1 MESKTRENIKR
12 KRLQR
17 KRIRRIR
24 FLRFLIFLVIV
35 GSLGGLIAFAGYHIY
50 TLGSHVYQ
58 SYEAMYAGYEQRQQE
73 KRGMLDARFDGYTN
87 VLVLGVDDGADASML
102 AGQHADTIMLL
113 SLENTTG
120 KVRVISIPRDTLV
133 NIPGRASGQKL
144 SAAFAY
150 GGAPLTVQTVSALL
164 GVSIHQYVTI
174 DVRALTELV
183 DLLGGIDLYVENDMD
198 YQDPEAGLEIHLKK
212 GYQHLDGDTAQKYL
226 RYRSSELGD
235 IGRVQRQQH
244 FVKALYE
251 QALKLDTLRKL
262 PGIADLFQHRM
273 STSAEIF
280 DSGHLA
286 NVLRHLNTAEP
297 ETFMLPGGSDGD
309 AWIPDQQMLDTK
321 IKELFPDSLSPAEED
336 KN

>member
-17 KRIRRIR
+17 KRIR

-50 TLGSHVYQ
+50 TLGSHAYQ

-73 KRGMLDARFDGYTN
+73 KRGMIDARFDGYTN
-87 VLVLGVDDGADASML
+87 VLVLGVDDGADDSML
-102 AGQHADTIMLL
+102 AGQHADTILLL
-113 SLENTTG
+113 SLENATG
-120 KVRVISIPRDTLV
+120 KVRVLSIPRDTLT
-133 NIPGRASGQKL
+133 NIPGKAPGQKL
-144 SAAFAY
+144 SSAFAY
-150 GGAPLTVQTVSALL
+150 GGAPLTVQAVSALL
-164 GVSIHQYVTI
+164 GISIHQYVAM
-174 DVRALTELV
+174 DVKAMTELV
-183 DLLGGIDLYVENDMD
+183 DMLGGIDLYVEHDMD

-226 RYRSSELGD
+226 RYRSPELGD

-251 QALKLDTLRKL
+251 QAMKLDTLRKL
-262 PGIADLFQHRM
+262 PEIADLFQHRM

-286 NVLRHLNTAEP
+286 NVLRHLDTAEP
-297 ETFMLPGGSDGD
+297 QTFMLPGESDGGV
-309 AWIPDQQMLDTK
+309 WVPNQQLLDTK
-321 IKELFPDSLSPAEED
+321 MKELFPDSLSPAEDD